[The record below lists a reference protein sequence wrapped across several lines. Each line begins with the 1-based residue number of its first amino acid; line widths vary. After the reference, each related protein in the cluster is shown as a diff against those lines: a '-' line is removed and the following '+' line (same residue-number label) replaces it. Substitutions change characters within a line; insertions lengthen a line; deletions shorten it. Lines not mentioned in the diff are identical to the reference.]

1 VGVEHSFLC
10 AIDAILV
17 SIFIPQAT
25 YTLLTSFI
33 FKYSFIPITCFNID
47 TAVLNNKGKRYQGST
62 TAATTKHKNPHLAH
76 RQGTNET
83 ISDIKGP

>member
-10 AIDAILV
+10 AIQCLISAF
-17 SIFIPQAT
+17 FIPQTT
-25 YTLLTSFI
+25 YTLLT
-33 FKYSFIPITCFNID
+33 SFIPITCFNIG

-62 TAATTKHKNPHLAH
+62 TAATAKHKNPHLAH

>member
-1 VGVEHSFLC
+1 VSNILSFVPFF
-10 AIDAILV
+10 DSILV
-17 SIFIPQAT
+17 SFFIPQAT
-25 YTLLTSFI
+25 YTLLT
-33 FKYSFIPITCFNID
+33 SFIPITCFNID

-62 TAATTKHKNPHLAH
+62 TAATAKHKNPHLAH